1 MVTMTKQHLSRITSA
16 CSLPLL
22 EEIAHK
28 IEQEQRVR
36 VEREPQTSLIMT
48 KAKDSVS
55 GQPFYLGEVL
65 VTECT
70 LSVDGQLGIGIVI
83 GRQPL
88 RAYCMAVIDAAHNA
102 GLPVLDQ
109 WESQFHA
116 EEQRIQEQQALEYA
130 RNAQSQVHFDTM
142 EEYNDKR

>member
-1 MVTMTKQHLSRITSA
+1 MVIMTKQHLSRIMSA

-28 IEQEQRVR
+28 IEQEQRLQ

-55 GQPFYLGEVL
+55 SQPFYLGEVL

-70 LSVDGQLGIGIVI
+70 VSLNGQLGVGIVI
-83 GRQPL
+83 GKKPV

-102 GLPVLDQ
+102 GLPVLDH
-109 WESQFHA
+109 WNAQFH
-116 EEQRIQEQQALEYA
+116 EEEKRIQEKYALEDA
-130 RNAQSQVHFDTM
+130 RNAQSQVHFNTM

>member
-1 MVTMTKQHLSRITSA
+1 MVTMTKQHLSRIMST

-22 EEIAHK
+22 EEITHK
-28 IEQEQRVR
+28 IEQEQKVQI
-36 VEREPQTSLIMT
+36 EREPQTSLIMT

-55 GQPFYLGEVL
+55 SQPFYLGEVL

-70 LSVDGQLGIGIVI
+70 VSVHGQLGIGIVV
-83 GRQPL
+83 GRKPK
-88 RAYCMAVIDAAHNA
+88 RAYCMSVIDAAHNA

-109 WESQFHA
+109 WESQMHA
-116 EEQRIQEQQALEYA
+116 EEKRIQEQQALEYA